1 MILPDNRLPTNG
13 RNRLTAENGLAL
25 KVTASCFESHK
36 DKRDLLT
43 VGCARQEPAG
53 CKPHPVR
60 LIGGKSSP
68 ACASYALRK
77 PADVIEIHTSSAT
90 VLRVKTRIDV
100 DDCLISENCVD
111 EATQTVNELHYFCS
125 PSAVWYGTVY
135 YLYLVCVFAIHGSLA
150 FERPREA
157 CRLESCAVT
166 IAFKVS
172 RLVTRSVTKELE
184 LRIIWEIMA
193 RSVKKI
199 VHYLCSRCCN
209 SDELITTFSRLAS
222 ERHYS
227 EVVVW
232 CWQGL
237 RANVAAGQK
246 LSL

>member
-1 MILPDNRLPTNG
+1 VILPDNRLPTNG

-77 PADVIEIHTSSAT
+77 PADVIEIHTSSET
-90 VLRVKTRIDV
+90 VLRVKKRIDV
-100 DDCLISENCVD
+100 DDCLISENSVD
-111 EATQTVNELHYFCS
+111 EATQTVNELHCFCD
-125 PSAVWYGTVY
+125 PSAVGYRAVY
-135 YLYLVCVFAIHGSLA
+135 YIYLVCVFAIHCSLA
-150 FERPREA
+150 FERHRVA
-157 CRLESCAVT
+157 CRFEFCTVR

-172 RLVTRSVTKELE
+172 RLVVRSVTKELE
-184 LRIIWEIMA
+184 LRTIWEIMP

-209 SDELITTFSRLAS
+209 SDDMITTFSRLV
-222 ERHYS
+222 RHYS
-227 EVVVW
+227 I
-232 CWQGL
+232 L
-237 RANVAAGQK
+237 R
-246 LSL
+246 S